1 MRLKNN
7 LSIESLIEVYEK
19 QGFDYQ
25 QMTQIKKGL
34 MNGIDV
40 SVYAHN
46 GYSAYLMQMACSC
59 ILAGIP
65 INKLTTRSGKLDS
78 IKVSHNYTLLREM

>member
-1 MRLKNN
+1 MKLTNN

-34 MNGIDV
+34 ISGIGYFAQV
-40 SVYAHN
+40 SNSKHDYTTQKLLTHLNARLKN
-46 GYSAYLMQMACSC
+46 SKAKTRERE
-59 ILAGIP
+59 ILKTFKSQTAP
-65 INKLTTRSGKLDS
+65 NS
-78 IKVSHNYTLLREM
+78 